1 MDSWVIPKELVV
13 LVCSSVDIIFL
24 KYQTSIE
31 QAFDILP
38 TTWDK
43 TATISLKNVCPVSL
57 LSPPIIAPFQGQ
69 AYTTN
74 SAGHEDT
81 TRHHEWERL
90 LTVCWHYF
98 LSKLPTCLRN
108 SSQKQ
113 WKLQHPIKTQQ
124 RQVAGCLQR
133 LSCALKWSP
142 SLQLPR
148 AATEMNNQGLLC
160 SRQLV
165 LYLNIQDIC
174 VTPREATILAISEAT
189 KSLLNMPVL
198 LDFQIGLFVRWN

>member
-1 MDSWVIPKELVV
+1 MSYYKELVV

-24 KYQTSIE
+24 KYHSSPE

-43 TATISLKNVCPVSL
+43 TATISLKNICPVSL
-57 LSPPIIAPFQGQ
+57 FSPSTIAPFQGQ
-69 AYTTN
+69 AYTTD

-81 TRHHEWERL
+81 ARHREWERL

-98 LSKLPTCLRN
+98 LPKPPTCLRH

-113 WKLQHPIKTQQ
+113 WKSQHPIKTQQ

-133 LSCALKWSP
+133 LCTEVVSVSPASWS
-142 SLQLPR
+142 
-148 AATEMNNQGLLC
+148 NH
-160 SRQLV
+160 
-165 LYLNIQDIC
+165 
-174 VTPREATILAISEAT
+174 
-189 KSLLNMPVL
+189 
-198 LDFQIGLFVRWN
+198 